1 VSREY
6 DPKFNIIN
14 PSYYLS
20 NIEIFPIKALYLGVK
35 TTFLEAF
42 RIPGGSI
49 LTGKHFKEF

>member
-1 VSREY
+1 VIREY